1 MKKRYVSPAIE
12 VERLLQ
18 ADIVCASSYDELE
31 ENPLDI
37 FDQEQDQITQPGG
50 IW

>member
-18 ADIVCASSYDELE
+18 ADIVCASGYDELE
-31 ENPLDI
+31 ENSLDI

>member
-1 MKKRYVSPAIE
+1 MKKRYMSPAIE

-31 ENPLDI
+31 EKPLDI
-37 FDQEQDQITQPGG
+37 FDQEQDIITLPGG

>member
-1 MKKRYVSPAIE
+1 MKKRYMSPAIE

-18 ADIVCASSYDELE
+18 VGIVCASGYDELE
-31 ENPLDI
+31 EKPLDI
-37 FDQEQDQITQPGG
+37 FEQDQITQPGG